1 MRPLARS
8 ALGLTKPKPMTA
20 GPHSLD
26 DLRREIDEIDAA
38 LHELLV
44 RRGDAA
50 RALAAMEGG
59 VSIRP
64 GREAQI
70 LRRLVARNRGAFPA
84 SAMVRIW
91 REIMGAFAAAQ
102 GPFAVTAS
110 APQSGPDLRE
120 LARDHY
126 GSRALVLASES
137 AIGVLRAV
145 AEGDATVGVLPLP
158 HSEEQDPWWRN
169 LIQVGERVPRIVA
182 RLPFAALGGG
192 AAADLG
198 GLVVALTPH
207 EDSGDDRSYLVLDT
221 RDQLSRGTVKSL
233 LTEAGFAVLDVQTWN
248 DGPDRRLHLIEVEGC
263 VSDSDPRL
271 APLAASDESEGGTL
285 RVIGGYA
292 VPLTMEQLAANGS
305 PGNSPPG
312 AAA

>member
-1 MRPLARS
+1 MATEPQ
-8 ALGLTKPKPMTA
+8 
-20 GPHSLD
+20 SLD
-26 DLRREIDEIDAA
+26 DLRREIDEIDTA

-50 RALAAMEGG
+50 RALAAVEGG

-64 GREAQI
+64 GREARI

-102 GPFAVTAS
+102 GPFAVAAS

-137 AIGVLRAV
+137 TMGVLRAV

-158 HSEEQDPWWRN
+158 HSDEGDPWWRS
-169 LIQVGERVPRIVA
+169 LTQLGERVPRIVA
-182 RLPFAALGGG
+182 RLPFATLGAGSAAEIG
-192 AAADLG
+192 A
-198 GLVVALTPH
+198 LVVALAPH

-221 RDQLSRGTVKSL
+221 ADQLSRGTVKSL
-233 LTEAGFAVLDVQTWN
+233 LSEAGFEVLDVQTWN

-263 VSDSDPRL
+263 VSDDDTRL
-271 APLAASDESEGGTL
+271 APLAASEDAEGGTL

-292 VPLTMEQLAANGS
+292 VPLTAEQLAAGS
-305 PGNSPPG
+305 QTGSSLSGVG
-312 AAA
+312 A